1 MLHKISKPQYDQPIV
16 NTKTEDLPHR
26 LVWQHRSNNNEETYY
41 IESVAKRQ
49 THLFTKVNTL
59 LTLRTLKGQY
69 QLNTMI
75 NCIHTLYSPTVFM
88 LSKDNKLVYSVCFRH
103 PNTDI
108 QYVRSKSDTL

>member
-41 IESVAKRQ
+41 IQSVAKRQ
-49 THLFTKVNTL
+49 THLFTKVNIL
-59 LTLRTLKGQY
+59 LILRTLKGQY

-75 NCIHTLYSPTVFM
+75 NCI
-88 LSKDNKLVYSVCFRH
+88 R
-103 PNTDI
+103 I
-108 QYVRSKSDTL
+108 Q